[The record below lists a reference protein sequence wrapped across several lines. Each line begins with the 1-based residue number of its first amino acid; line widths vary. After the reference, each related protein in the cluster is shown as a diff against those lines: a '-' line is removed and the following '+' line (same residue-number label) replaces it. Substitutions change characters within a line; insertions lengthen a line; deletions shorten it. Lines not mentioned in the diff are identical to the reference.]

1 MTVTWD
7 VQPSSQSV
15 KEGDTVTFRCAA
27 TVNKK
32 IEYHWS
38 HNNKTIQTN
47 SRFTIKS
54 VDGTLEITDTQLDD
68 RGTYQCYVTRPGRTK
83 ILGKSN
89 TATLDVKGKITSE
102 TNKASITRVFQGVK
116 IFPAAFI
123 SLFISE
129 ISGSMFS
136 ISLPE
141 ALNKTVVKTERVVK
155 LV

>member
-54 VDGTLEITDTQLDD
+54 ADGTLEITDTQLDD

-102 TNKASITRVFQGVK
+102 TNKA
-116 IFPAAFI
+116 
-123 SLFISE
+123 
-129 ISGSMFS
+129 
-136 ISLPE
+136 
-141 ALNKTVVKTERVVK
+141 
-155 LV
+155 